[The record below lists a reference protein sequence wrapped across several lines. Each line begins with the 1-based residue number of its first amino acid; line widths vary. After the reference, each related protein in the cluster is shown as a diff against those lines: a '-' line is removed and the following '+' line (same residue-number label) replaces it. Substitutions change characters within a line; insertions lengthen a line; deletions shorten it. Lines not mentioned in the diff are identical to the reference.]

1 MVHTSTNHPE
11 TFSQWFVKAYPLTPF
26 ICFILYAIALFI
38 IFFIGIVRYFIGK
51 TENTKLYIDLTEALL
66 LIVHGSVILI
76 ELYKNFMEYMET
88 VEHRHNSDKF
98 ENFTNN
104 DSDELQ
110 VILIKADWCP
120 SCKMFLN
127 SGVWENIQTEILSI
141 TNDNSISF
149 VEFDVAKDDP
159 NLISKVLMIDSN
171 TIPYVPSIYIK
182 TPEGVFFYQDN
193 IYNSKNMIQ
202 VLKSLLQKF
211 NFLEE

>member
-1 MVHTSTNHPE
+1 MRNSL
-11 TFSQWFVKAYPLTPF
+11 S
-26 ICFILYAIALFI
+26 CFI

-149 VEFDVAKDDP
+149 VEFDVANDDP